1 MDRGAWRATVL
12 GVAKSRTQAKQ
23 LSMHAWPLLKPQHR
37 PPGTVLGGSLLFWL
51 LIPLENSRELQSQI
65 ILNSNHASVR
75 WDEGG
80 GKSRDQEIGLSPNVC
95 LVLLLQTEQGSC
107 EDVVRIMWSS
117 RQEPVHWFLHNNN
130 CCSTS
135 FKYVFHNSAGSPSV
149 SLPCPFQFHWEDI
162 GQIPAGLHSCSQH
175 WVSNSHFFFSSS
187 KRLCGQPFTGVQRKV
202 HQIGCQET
210 WVPSAVGTCISK
222 PL

>member
-1 MDRGAWRATVL
+1 MDRGAWRATVH
-12 GVAKSRTQAKQ
+12 GVAKSRTQVKQ

-37 PPGTVLGGSLLFWL
+37 PPGTVLGGSRLFWL

-75 WDEGG
+75 RGEGR
-80 GKSRDQEIGLSPNVC
+80 GKRRDQEIGLSPNVC

-130 CCSTS
+130 RCSTS
-135 FKYVFHNSAGSPSV
+135 FKCVFHTSAGSPSV
-149 SLPCPFQFHWEDI
+149 SLPCPFQFHREDI
-162 GQIPAGLHSCSQH
+162 GQIPAGLHSGSQH
-175 WVSNSHFFFSSS
+175 WVSNSHFFPSSS
-187 KRLCGQPFTGVQRKV
+187 SIKAATLERRNRRLGIIFTELGLT
-202 HQIGCQET
+202 E
-210 WVPSAVGTCISK
+210 
-222 PL
+222 